1 MSIDEKKQYILDKF
15 AKNTTFDKRAFEEA
29 TDEEIDG
36 IFNELVDYAR
46 LRGFKNPLYANKK
59 STNCTPS
66 TPFGKWFIANFF
78 PMCED
83 RPFYNKLRKR
93 FNKGLIDL
101 NKSAKEQ
108 GLEKR
113 KESE

>member
-1 MSIDEKKQYILDKF
+1 MTIDEKKQYILDKF
-15 AKNTTFDKRAFEEA
+15 TKNTTFDKRAFEEA

-66 TPFGKWFIANFF
+66 TPFGKWFIENFG
-78 PMCED
+78 PMCQD
-83 RPFYNKLRKR
+83 RGKYNKIRKR
-93 FNKGLIDL
+93 FLKGLIDIT
-101 NKSAKEQ
+101 KTAEEQ
-108 GLEKR
+108 GLKE

>member
-1 MSIDEKKQYILDKF
+1 MTIDEKKQYILDKF

-66 TPFGKWFIANFF
+66 TPFGKWFIENF
-78 PMCED
+78 
-83 RPFYNKLRKR
+83 RPYVPGQTAFTIR
-93 FNKGLIDL
+93 
-101 NKSAKEQ
+101 
-108 GLEKR
+108 
-113 KESE
+113 